1 MLNTKNM
8 SVGSGKTKPVI
19 SVGNQTVKLNSIVL
33 EATPYD
39 QTAFNVILNVESKP
53 IEGEFEG
60 FLIDPTKPN
69 LGRYQGQVGRV
80 KMGPYPYKD
89 TTLPNGREIKRD
101 DEILKGMVF
110 LSEALGKREELDSIT
125 ASTIEQFIF
134 SCNKLLSSGTY
145 FNVCI
150 GGREWENK
158 EGYINHD
165 LFLPRISK
173 DGVPLEALNVEKSR
187 LLMFNKDTHIV
198 PIKKKDTP
206 VSNFESPFAAND
218 DFDL

>member
-19 SVGNQTVKLNSIVL
+19 SVGNQTVKLNSISL

-39 QTAFNVILNVESKP
+39 KNAFNLVLNVESQP

-60 FLIDPTKPN
+60 FLTDPTNPN
-69 LGRYQGQVGRV
+69 SPRYKGQVGRV
-80 KMGPYPYKD
+80 KTSAYAYKD
-89 TTLPNGREIKRD
+89 TTLPSGREIKKD
-101 DEILKGMVF
+101 DEILKAVVF
-110 LSEALGKREELDSIT
+110 LSEVLGKREELDSIT
-125 ASTIEQFIF
+125 ASTIEQFI
-134 SCNKLLSSGTY
+134 SSSSKLLSGPTY
-145 FNVCI
+145 FNACI

-187 LLMFNKDTHIV
+187 LIMFDKEAHIT
-198 PIKKKDTP
+198 PLKKKDTP
-206 VSNFESPFAAND
+206 VSNFESPFASSD